1 MQSNK
6 NFMLYGLGSVAFGI
20 KNNAFGWFLLF
31 YYNIVLGLPGW
42 MASLAIAIA
51 LIIDAVSDLLIG
63 YASDHTRSKFGRS
76 HPYMYAAL
84 LPVPLSFYLLWNPPS
99 FSEDINL
106 FIYLLVMT
114 IFVRTSTTLF
124 EIPNQ
129 SLGPEITRG
138 YDERTKLMSIRYFFG
153 WMGGNAMS
161 LLNYFVFLTPTIAY
175 PDGQLNPDGHQMYG
189 VVGAWLIFG

>member
-63 YASDHTRSKFGRS
+63 YASDHTRSKFGRR

-124 EIPNQ
+124 EIPK
-129 SLGPEITRG
+129 S
-138 YDERTKLMSIRYFFG
+138 KLRS
-153 WMGGNAMS
+153 
-161 LLNYFVFLTPTIAY
+161 
-175 PDGQLNPDGHQMYG
+175 
-189 VVGAWLIFG
+189 

>member
-6 NFMLYGLGSVAFGI
+6 NFILYGLGSVAFGI

-51 LIIDAVSDLLIG
+51 LIIDAISDLLIG
-63 YASDHTRSKFGRS
+63 YASDHTRSKFGNDIIYVCS
-76 HPYMYAAL
+76 SFACAL
-84 LPVPLSFYLLWNPPS
+84 KLLFIGISS

-114 IFVRTSTTLF
+114 IL
-124 EIPNQ
+124 
-129 SLGPEITRG
+129 
-138 YDERTKLMSIRYFFG
+138 
-153 WMGGNAMS
+153 
-161 LLNYFVFLTPTIAY
+161 
-175 PDGQLNPDGHQMYG
+175 
-189 VVGAWLIFG
+189 

>member
-63 YASDHTRSKFGRS
+63 YASDHTRSKFGRR

-84 LPVPLSFYLLWNPPS
+84 LPVPSRVFCGDGVGGALARAHRRVHR
-99 FSEDINL
+99 DD
-106 FIYLLVMT
+106 
-114 IFVRTSTTLF
+114 
-124 EIPNQ
+124 
-129 SLGPEITRG
+129 GPGE
-138 YDERTKLMSIRYFFG
+138 
-153 WMGGNAMS
+153 W
-161 LLNYFVFLTPTIAY
+161 
-175 PDGQLNPDGHQMYG
+175 QGHCR
-189 VVGAWLIFG
+189 

>member
-51 LIIDAVSDLLIG
+51 LIIDAGSDLLIG
-63 YASDHTRSKFGRS
+63 YASDHTRSKFGRR

-84 LPVPLSFYLLWNPPS
+84 LPVPLSFYLLWNC
-99 FSEDINL
+99 
-106 FIYLLVMT
+106 LLY
-114 IFVRTSTTLF
+114 TSDAA
-124 EIPNQ
+124 
-129 SLGPEITRG
+129 
-138 YDERTKLMSIRYFFG
+138 DE
-153 WMGGNAMS
+153 
-161 LLNYFVFLTPTIAY
+161 
-175 PDGQLNPDGHQMYG
+175 
-189 VVGAWLIFG
+189 